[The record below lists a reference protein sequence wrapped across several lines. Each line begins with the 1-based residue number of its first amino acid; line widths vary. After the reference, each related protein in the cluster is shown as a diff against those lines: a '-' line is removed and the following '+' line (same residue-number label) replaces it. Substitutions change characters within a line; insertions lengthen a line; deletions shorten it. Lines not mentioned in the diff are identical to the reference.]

1 MSLAD
6 KIALWNTIGTW
17 VAGLATT
24 GAVIFSL
31 YLLRRSE
38 RVRLSVRAGLRIL
51 LGDGY
56 PQREVM
62 MIEVTNLGDRTVT
75 VNSVG
80 WSYGVKKERRFCLQM
95 LSSDSLQYPV
105 RLEHG
110 QTGFFQ
116 YSITDHPHALKQ
128 FVTGFLRGDMKN
140 LSTLRAQVHT
150 SVNQT
155 VDAKPEEEL
164 LKRIRSI
171 ASESNAGHG
180 SVPPAL

>member
-1 MSLAD
+1 VSLAD
-6 KIALWNTIGTW
+6 KIALWGAIGTW

-80 WSYGVKKERRFCLQM
+80 WSCGPKKDQRFCLQM
-95 LSSDSLQYPV
+95 LSSDSLQYPA

-116 YSITDHPHALKQ
+116 YSITDHPDALKR
-128 FVTGFLRGDMKN
+128 FVTGFLRGNMKD
-140 LSTLRAQVHT
+140 LSTLLAQVHT

-155 VDAKPEEEL
+155 VDVKPEEGMLE
-164 LKRIRSI
+164 RIRSV
-171 ASESNAGHG
+171 AAEPGH
-180 SVPPAL
+180 

>member
-1 MSLAD
+1 MTLAD
-6 KIALWNTIGTW
+6 KIALWSAIGTW

-24 GAVIFSL
+24 GAVIFSF

-38 RVRLSVRAGLRIL
+38 KVQLSVRAGLRVM
-51 LGDGY
+51 LGDGS

-80 WSYGVKKERRFCLQM
+80 WSYGPKKNPRLCLQM
-95 LSSDSLQYPV
+95 LSSDSLQYPA

-116 YSITDHPHALKQ
+116 YSITHHPDALKQ
-128 FVTGFLRGDMKN
+128 FVGGFLRSNMKD
-140 LSTLRAQVHT
+140 LDTLRAQVHT

-155 VDAKPEEEL
+155 VNTKPEAEL
-164 LKRIRSI
+164 LQRIRSV
-171 ASESNAGHG
+171 AAELAGH
-180 SVPPAL
+180 

>member
-1 MSLAD
+1 MTLAD
-6 KIALWNTIGTW
+6 KIALWTAIGTW

-38 RVRLSVRAGLRIL
+38 RVRLSVHAGLRIL
-51 LGDGY
+51 IGDGY
-56 PQREVM
+56 PQREVL
-62 MIEVTNLGDRTVT
+62 MIEVTNMGDRTVI

-80 WSYGVKKERRFCLQM
+80 WSCGPKKMRRYCLQI
-95 LSSDSLQYPV
+95 LSSDSHQYPAK
-105 RLEHG
+105 LEHG

-116 YSITDHPHALKQ
+116 YSITDHPKALQQ
-128 FVTGFLRGDMKN
+128 FVTGFLRDDTSD

-155 VDAKPEEEL
+155 VDTKPEEEL
-164 LKRIRSI
+164 LKRIRAI
-171 ASESNAGHG
+171 AVGA
-180 SVPPAL
+180 